1 MEKILGTKLS
11 REALA
16 HVLGL
21 TALFALVGAFF
32 LDRFGVRSH
41 GLSPVAFVLVSMTF
55 LSLAFVAWPSIIAK
69 ISKFTELNGSRG
81 IQWSPLAR
89 TGLVLT
95 RWISGRKTP
104 HYFQN
109 KTNVVIRRNSTESS
123 ATGADRR
130 RQNLRSE
137 NDPRLRAA
145 IFAANVP
152 TFILDADQ
160 RFIDWNPAF
169 HLVFRRIKG
178 LKRGSHV
185 SQWFKSLENFKRVPK
200 RSSELYGEAILPMA
214 DRERVSY
221 DSEEWGRMVFV
232 KIMTP
237 ILDRKNGC
245 IIGWTVVLNINS
257 VGRRVEFFEELYAKI
272 SRDTQRRFYAACYDH
287 VFSQDSTRCD
297 LIAAHTSNLGP
308 AKKVLDVGA
317 FTGELTCRLAREGR
331 FVTTVEGEVHL
342 LRRIADKTAGYG
354 ARVRIVKKNPRDL
367 QHLPE
372 SRFDGVTLLLTI
384 NRWADPTANLKK
396 IRAAMSDRGTLT
408 MSAIVSPHT
417 VETIF
422 NTMRHE
428 MAERGRFDALK
439 DQFNHVLE
447 HERQEAHSIPF
458 RYRSLEELRQI
469 AQDAGFTIEKE
480 FTFRTRPDY
489 EDALVLLVLKK

>member
-11 REALA
+11 REAFA
-16 HVLGL
+16 HILGL

-32 LDRFGVRSH
+32 LELFGVRST
-41 GLSPVAFVLVSMTF
+41 GLGPMAFVLIVMTF
-55 LSLAFVAWPSIIAK
+55 FSLGFVAWPSVLAQV
-69 ISKFTELNGSRG
+69 SKYLETDGLKDSP
-81 IQWSPLAR
+81 WSTMGR
-89 TGLVLT
+89 TVLGWT
-95 RWISGRKTP
+95 GWISGKKASRFEKASSVP
-104 HYFQN
+104 
-109 KTNVVIRRNSTESS
+109 RRNQRESLTS
-123 ATGADRR
+123 GSDRR
-130 RQNLRSE
+130 RQNLRYD

-145 IFAANVP
+145 LFAANVP
-152 TFILDADQ
+152 TFVLDADQ

-169 HLVFRRIKG
+169 HLVFRGIKG
-178 LKRGSHV
+178 LRRGSHV

-237 ILDRKNGC
+237 ILDRKNGR

-257 VGRRVEFFEELYAKI
+257 VGHRVEFFEELYAKI
-272 SRDTQRRFYAACYDH
+272 SRDTQRRFYAACYDS
-287 VFSQDSTRCD
+287 VFGQDSTRQD
-297 LIAAHTSNLGP
+297 LIAAHASNLGA

-317 FTGELTCRLAREGR
+317 FTGEMTCRLAREGR
-331 FVTTVEGEVHL
+331 CVTTVEGEVHL

-354 ARVRIVKKNPRDL
+354 ARVRIVKQNPRDL
-367 QHLPE
+367 RNLPHG
-372 SRFDGVTLLLTI
+372 RFDGVTLLLTI
-384 NRWADPTANLKK
+384 NKWADPAANLKK

-408 MSAIVSPHT
+408 MSAIMSPHS
-417 VETIF
+417 VEKVF

-447 HERQEAHSIPF
+447 YERQEAQKVPF
-458 RYRSLEELRQI
+458 RYRSLTELRQI

-480 FTFRTRPDY
+480 FIFRTRPDY
-489 EDALVLLVLKK
+489 EDVIVLLVLKS